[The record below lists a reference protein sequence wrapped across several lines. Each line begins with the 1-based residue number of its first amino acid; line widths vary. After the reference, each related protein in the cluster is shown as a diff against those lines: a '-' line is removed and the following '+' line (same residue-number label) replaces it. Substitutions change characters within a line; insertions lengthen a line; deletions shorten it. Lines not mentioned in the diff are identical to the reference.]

1 MSTPD
6 QHATHTTPTHSTG
19 DGSRETWTA
28 ARIRAL
34 GAVTDLG
41 TAARIFGLSRSVAYD
56 LAKRDRFP
64 VPVLRFGSRYRVPV
78 AAILTALHL
87 PTTDNPGPPTGPT
100 EGDLTPGGSHASI
113 TPYRIRSPRLPHTP
127 TEGNT

>member
-6 QHATHTTPTHSTG
+6 EHPTPATPTHPAG
-19 DGSRETWTA
+19 DGSHDTWTA
-28 ARIRAL
+28 QRIRAL
-34 GAVTDLG
+34 GAVTDLS

-64 VPVLRFGSRYRVPV
+64 VPVLRFGTRYRVPV
-78 AAILTALHL
+78 AAILDALHL
-87 PTTDNPGPPTGPT
+87 PAADDLGFSAEPPGD
-100 EGDLTPGGSHASI
+100 DLTPGGSHASI

-127 TEGNT
+127 TEGIT